1 MFLIIQLFG
10 PAHHDHSQVKQALN
24 RRKSSHT
31 RLVKNYEKLRQ
42 EMQEAISQG
51 TAPIDIKVPA
61 SMANANLWDLD
72 VDDDLWMDI
81 ARDDR
86 YENENLP
93 KWLYDMPTKKG
104 IRAMLEIQRCD
115 EELDQLD
122 HERGV
127 LYSWLQVQA
136 EQLRL
141 ASCIAQG
148 ELYYEC
154 QSLR

>member
-1 MFLIIQLFG
+1 ML
-10 PAHHDHSQVKQALN
+10 D
-24 RRKSSHT
+24 
-31 RLVKNYEKLRQ
+31 
-42 EMQEAISQG
+42 AISQG

-72 VDDDLWMDI
+72 VDDDVWMDI

-86 YENENLP
+86 FENKNLP
-93 KWLYDMPTKKG
+93 KWLYDIPTKKG
-104 IRAMLEIQRCD
+104 IQAMLEVQRCN
-115 EELDQLD
+115 EELYRLD

-127 LYSWLQVQA
+127 LHSWLQVQA

-154 QSLR
+154 HSLR